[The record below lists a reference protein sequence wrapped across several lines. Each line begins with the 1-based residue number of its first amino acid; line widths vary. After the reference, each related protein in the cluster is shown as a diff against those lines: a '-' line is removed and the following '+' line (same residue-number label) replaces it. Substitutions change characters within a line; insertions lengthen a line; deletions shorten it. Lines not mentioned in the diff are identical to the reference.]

1 VEDKKILRYYLL
13 DASALVLLYQHANH
27 RLDLILIEKAKGR
40 AFLYVPQFCVA
51 EVFNTFHRL
60 HWRDKEIDD
69 ELFDRYV
76 DEFENHIANRKVMY
90 CYDLH
95 RYHNLGIHPICK
107 SEHTIPYGEG
117 EKSLSTFDILIIS
130 MGLELMK
137 IHSGHPLS
145 IVTSD
150 HRIAR
155 ICRENKDFPNII
167 FVTDKRKFS
176 KSAL

>member
-76 DEFENHIANRKVMY
+76 DEFENHIANQK
-90 CYDLH
+90 
-95 RYHNLGIHPICK
+95 
-107 SEHTIPYGEG
+107 
-117 EKSLSTFDILIIS
+117 
-130 MGLELMK
+130 
-137 IHSGHPLS
+137 
-145 IVTSD
+145 
-150 HRIAR
+150 
-155 ICRENKDFPNII
+155 
-167 FVTDKRKFS
+167 
-176 KSAL
+176 